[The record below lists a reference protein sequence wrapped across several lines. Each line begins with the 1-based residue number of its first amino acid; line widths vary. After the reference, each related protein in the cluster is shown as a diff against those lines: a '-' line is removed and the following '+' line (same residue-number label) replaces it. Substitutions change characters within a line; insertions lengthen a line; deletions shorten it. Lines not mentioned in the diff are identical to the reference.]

1 MKLISCSRKKI
12 IVHEAIYTAPLSMPA
27 SQLGP
32 AILHE
37 PATANPDAEGN
48 GSAKCDNVNPT
59 HVQSIKSVSAH
70 TIPPPNTSGPSLFR
84 KPSTIDASAE
94 TQSPN
99 PGEGVVVPEH
109 NAYDADL
116 ELGLA
121 AMKDKVA
128 TRIADPCIR
137 QRVINSLKIIDETL
151 AGVKKKGA
159 LKVGK
164 QSNGNVSASNV
175 IDGKRTR
182 QLRDVSIKEVQVQ
195 PKKKKVK
202 SVGPFQLQVGDA
214 VSAMAEIFD
223 GDRPGSYSKKN
234 PGKAFGVVVKTGFKK
249 KVVQVKWSDD
259 SKNLVKVDDLK
270 LEKRKV
276 DVMFIVSVL
285 VMEVLKKPP
294 DPNDKSLWPRDFFEA
309 LTMPDWREWILAV
322 KKEITS
328 WLAFNAYTEI
338 RFGDR
343 KPGSS
348 IVPLGELYT
357 RKRDGTFKF
366 RQYLMGNLLRKGKDF
381 EETFSSCISWD
392 GIRWC
397 MSIACA
403 MGKKVRGLDAVT
415 GFLQAKEQ
423 FNLYAFLPSHGKY
436 SSLSFEELAVIRMK
450 LMKLIEKEG
459 DQGLKKFAAAHKRES
474 RVNPTTCYQLNS
486 SIYGAPSANH
496 EWEMLFQDAHV
507 NKCGLTLSEVEPS
520 LFVKM
525 KVDAEDNVVEWMIAT
540 IWTDDVRYFG
550 TDKMLD
556 EYEVEIQKHIKVKLL
571 GTPGEFVGVDVKQ
584 DVERGLCEMKSA
596 KYWEAAKEKFVKF
609 FPDGVK
615 ERHNPMTPYDEK
627 FMLEEVVSDEDFKEA
642 KELPYRELCGVLS
655 YAAGCTKLE
664 MRYSVSVCGKHRG
677 RWGLKQ
683 FKVMLKVFEYGFT
696 TREIGLI
703 YSKGLDKHGVN
714 NMYCFAD
721 SGHSLPRSY
730 GCTMPMMNGAALSL
744 SAKKHTLTASST
756 MHDELIEFGIATNR
770 IVGFRNM
777 AHEMGF
783 AQEKA
788 TTIYQDNEAS
798 IQVMVNRGSL
808 SKQSRHIDRK
818 ILTSRNKIE
827 DGEVM
832 PKYIKT
838 EDMLADIG
846 TKALPDKQFIY
857 LRDQMNGYA
866 LVKRHHPTY
875 ALPAYV
881 DG

>member
-1 MKLISCSRKKI
+1 MEEK
-12 IVHEAIYTAPLSMPA
+12 
-27 SQLGP
+27 
-32 AILHE
+32 
-37 PATANPDAEGN
+37 
-48 GSAKCDNVNPT
+48 PT
-59 HVQSIKSVSAH
+59 
-70 TIPPPNTSGPSLFR
+70 
-84 KPSTIDASAE
+84 
-94 TQSPN
+94 
-99 PGEGVVVPEH
+99 
-109 NAYDADL
+109 
-116 ELGLA
+116 
-121 AMKDKVA
+121 
-128 TRIADPCIR
+128 
-137 QRVINSLKIIDETL
+137 
-151 AGVKKKGA
+151 VKKKKGSGPFG
-159 LKVGK
+159 LKIGDCVSVG
-164 QSNGNVSASNV
+164 NEVF
-175 IDGKRTR
+175 DGK
-182 QLRDVSIKEVQVQ
+182 D
-195 PKKKKVK
+195 
-202 SVGPFQLQVGDA
+202 
-214 VSAMAEIFD
+214 
-223 GDRPGSYSKKN
+223 PGSYSKDN
-234 PGKAFGVVVKTGFKK
+234 PGRSNGVVVQIWKRKNIA
-249 KVVQVKWSDD
+249 QVEWEDE
-259 SKNLVKVDDLK
+259 SKNLLRVDDLQ
-270 LEKRKV
+270 LEKSKV
-276 DVMFIVSVL
+276 DVMFIVTAIMMDVI
-285 VMEVLKKPP
+285 KKPP
-294 DPNDKSLWPRDFFEA
+294 DPNDKTLWPRDFFEA
-309 LTMPDWREWILAV
+309 LTMPDWRDWIMAV
-322 KKEITS
+322 KKEISS

-338 RFGDR
+338 EFKNR
-343 KPGSS
+343 KAGSS

-381 EETFSSCISWD
+381 DETFSSCISWD

-397 MSIACA
+397 VSIACA
-403 MGKKVRGLDAVT
+403 MGKQIRGLDAVT

-436 SSLSFEELAVIRMK
+436 SSLSFEDLAVIRVK
-450 LMKLIEKEG
+450 LLKLIEKEG
-459 DQGLKKFAAAHKRES
+459 QQGLKKFAAAHKRES

-525 KVDAEDNVVEWMIAT
+525 KVDEEDNVVEWMIAT

-550 TDKMLD
+550 TEEMLD
-556 EYEVEIQKHIKVKLL
+556 EYEKELQKHIKVKLL
-571 GTPGEFVGVDVKQ
+571 GMPGEFVGVDIIQ
-584 DVERGLCEMKSA
+584 DMERGLCEMKSA

-627 FMLEEVVSDEDFKEA
+627 VMLESEVSDEEFENA
-642 KELPYRELCGVLS
+642 KDLPYRELCGVLS

-664 MRYSVSVCGKHRG
+664 MRYSVSICGKHRG
-677 RWGLKQ
+677 KWGRKQ
-683 FKVMLKVFEYGFT
+683 FGIMLKVFEYGFT

-730 GCTMPMMNGAALSL
+730 GCTLPMMNGAALSL

-832 PKYIKT
+832 PKYIRT

-857 LRDQMNGYA
+857 LRDQLNGYA
-866 LVKRHHPTY
+866 LVKRHHPSY
-875 ALPAYV
+875 PVPSYV
-881 DG
+881 MSER